1 MEFVMKE
8 LTKLFWSASL
18 DQMKRGYIWDSPA
31 EAYICL
37 ICGERFDQGRIYPSG
52 EAWYEA
58 EKAVQIH
65 IAREHGSI
73 FRFLVELDKRYTGLT
88 EHQKELL
95 SYFYQGASDKQIA
108 TAMENGNTSTVRN
121 QRFTFREKAK
131 QAKVFLAIMEL
142 LEERPP
148 GEANHPGQL
157 IDLPGSGVRR
167 DERFAI
173 TAPEN
178 AAILK
183 TYFSQGT
190 DGPLSGFPRK
200 EKRKIAIL
208 GQLIRRFIPG
218 RQYSEPEVNEI
229 LKAAWDDFV
238 TLRRYLIEYGFM
250 DRVPDGSKYW
260 VKE

>member
-1 MEFVMKE
+1 MKE
-8 LTKLFWSASL
+8 LTKLFWNASL
-18 DQMKRGYIWDSPA
+18 DQMKRGYIWDAPS

-37 ICGERFDQGRIYPSG
+37 ICGERFTQGRIYPVG

-58 EKAVQIH
+58 EKAVRIH
-65 IAREHGSI
+65 ITREHGSV

-95 SYFYQGASDKQIA
+95 NYFYLGVSDKQIA

-121 QRFTFREKAK
+121 QRFSFREKAK

-148 GEANHPGQL
+148 GGVIPGEL
-157 IDLPGSGVRR
+157 IDLPGGGVRM
-167 DERFAI
+167 DERFTI
-173 TAPEN
+173 TASEN
-178 AAILK
+178 AAILT
-183 TYFSQGT
+183 TYFPQGT

-208 GQLIRRFIPG
+208 RQLIRRFIPG
-218 RQYSEPEVNEI
+218 RRYSEPEVNEI

-250 DRVPDGSKYW
+250 DRLPDGSKYW